1 MWTAVASHPAG
12 LVAKLFAARGVLPP
26 QRVPIP
32 TPRPPRP
39 LVAVCLQ
46 SLLPSP
52 LPSMRQVLEL
62 PATLIIDP
70 VTGGLLWGM
79 VGCLSAPT
87 WLRLWLQ
94 QGSQQQPHQQRLPMP
109 LPLPR
114 LLACRSTHLTHL
126 PTPQAR
132 PCGSAPPSLT
142 PSGALRAL
150 CCTVLHLLRLL

>member
-1 MWTAVASHPAG
+1 MWTAVASRPAG

-26 QRVPIP
+26 RRVPIP

-39 LVAVCLQ
+39 LVAFCLQ

-79 VGCLSAPT
+79 VGCLGAPT

-94 QGSQQQPHQQRLPMP
+94 QGSQQQPHQQRPCP
-109 LPLPR
+109 CRACWRAAPHTSHICPPR
-114 LLACRSTHLTHL
+114 R
-126 PTPQAR
+126 
-132 PCGSAPPSLT
+132 
-142 PSGALRAL
+142 RAH
-150 CCTVLHLLRLL
+150 VAAHRLH